1 MIALEVHS
9 IQPLAPVTVQCTL
22 MEPCVTVSLSLECNY
37 DLSQIEYELTCTY
50 MSEKP
55 LVTSV

>member
-1 MIALEVHS
+1 M
-9 IQPLAPVTVQCTL
+9 

-37 DLSQIEYELTCTY
+37 DQSQLEYELTCTY